1 MGDVIIRAGGKDL
14 STPGDLRNA
23 IEDNIDKGIIELEI
37 IRKESRRIVKTP
49 ILIEEL

>member
-23 IEDNIDKGIIELEI
+23 IEDNIDKRHNR
-37 IRKESRRIVKTP
+37 IRDH
-49 ILIEEL
+49 